1 MGAFFRRVK
10 NPRNK
15 REKYRGNILIG
26 IDQLGSTI
34 LGINADE
41 TISSHLGKC
50 ERGDF
55 PYPWWGRPVHAILE
69 KVDPG
74 HCKAAIEEDEGW
86 PEGRIYRKR

>member
-15 REKYRGNILIG
+15 REKYRGNILLG
-26 IDQLGSTI
+26 VDQLWGTV
-34 LGINADE
+34 LGIHHDE

-50 ERGDF
+50 KRGDF
-55 PYPWWGRPVHAILE
+55 PFPWWGRPVHWWLE

-74 HCKAAIEEDEGW
+74 HCKTAIEEDEGW
-86 PEGRIYRKR
+86 PEGRIYRK